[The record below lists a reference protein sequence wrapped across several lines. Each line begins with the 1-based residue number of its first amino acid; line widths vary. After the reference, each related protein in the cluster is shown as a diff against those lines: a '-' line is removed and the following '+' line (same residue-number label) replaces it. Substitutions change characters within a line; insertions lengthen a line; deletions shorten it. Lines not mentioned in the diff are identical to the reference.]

1 MRTNIFILFLTVML
15 IADVFSQCISNDDCG
30 ENGLCINGSCAEKEE
45 SSNINKKK
53 TNNVNRL
60 GVFDIWIN
68 PMGFIMFGP
77 TIGLEVRIAPAT
89 YLMGSYR
96 AAGIDILY
104 NSIKKAANEEDI
116 LPSSTGLGLGVKHF
130 FKVGSGGHL
139 LYVGGGT
146 ELLIQNS
153 KIERSGS
160 IEDMWG
166 NLYYDRAVYK
176 YSKGISILTH
186 DGFRFRLGE
195 NKKLLLSLG
204 FSFGIFIETSYERRW
219 VDDNTLNANENAY
232 WYDREI
238 LPVGTFE
245 VSIGVGM

>member
-1 MRTNIFILFLTVML
+1 MRTHIFILLLTSIL
-15 IADVFSQCISNDDCG
+15 ITDSFSQCISNDDCG
-30 ENGLCINGSCAEKEE
+30 ESGLCINGQCAEKQV
-45 SSNINKKK
+45 SSNIDKKK
-53 TNNVNRL
+53 PKNNNEL
-60 GVFDIWIN
+60 GVFDIWVN

-77 TIGLEVRIAPAT
+77 TIGLELRIAPAT

-104 NSIKKAANEEDI
+104 NSIKMAANEEDV

-130 FKVGSGGHL
+130 FKVGRSGHL
-139 LYVGGGT
+139 LYIGGGT
-146 ELLIQNS
+146 EFLIQKS

-166 NLYYDRAVYK
+166 NSYYDRAVYK
-176 YSKGISILTH
+176 YTKGISILTH

-195 NKKLLLSLG
+195 NKKLLLSIGL
-204 FSFGIFIETSYERRW
+204 SFGMFIETSYERRW
-219 VDDNTLNANENAY
+219 VDDNTLNANENAS

-238 LPVGTFE
+238 LPVGAFE
-245 VSIGVGM
+245 ISIGVGM